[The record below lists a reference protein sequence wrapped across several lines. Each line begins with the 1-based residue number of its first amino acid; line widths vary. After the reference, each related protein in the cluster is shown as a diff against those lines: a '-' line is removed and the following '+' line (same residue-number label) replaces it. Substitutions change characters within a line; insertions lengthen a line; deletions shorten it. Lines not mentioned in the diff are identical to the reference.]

1 MTRTVTLCISLA
13 AFVAVSTIAWMT
25 AHGRRAYQSEPP
37 DPSIWER
44 GPRGGRSRVYA
55 DVPESW
61 RADWSDPA
69 MDVYD
74 VPGTWTNVTSGT
86 TVTAELASTSEV
98 TSRIRGLTEHRRC
111 ACPHRGR
118 CEPHGTSEWGAGE
131 PDVCRPHGHGPRM
144 PSGHD
149 ISAAVAAERARIRAA
164 VEALPVYSSDPES
177 WADGWTYRQV
187 VDRAAV
193 LAAIE
198 GEPT

>member
-1 MTRTVTLCISLA
+1 
-13 AFVAVSTIAWMT
+13 
-25 AHGRRAYQSEPP
+25 
-37 DPSIWER
+37 
-44 GPRGGRSRVYA
+44 
-55 DVPESW
+55 
-61 RADWSDPA
+61 
-69 MDVYD
+69 
-74 VPGTWTNVTSGT
+74 
-86 TVTAELASTSEV
+86 
-98 TSRIRGLTEHRRC
+98 
-111 ACPHRGR
+111 
-118 CEPHGTSEWGAGE
+118 
-131 PDVCRPHGHGPRM
+131 M